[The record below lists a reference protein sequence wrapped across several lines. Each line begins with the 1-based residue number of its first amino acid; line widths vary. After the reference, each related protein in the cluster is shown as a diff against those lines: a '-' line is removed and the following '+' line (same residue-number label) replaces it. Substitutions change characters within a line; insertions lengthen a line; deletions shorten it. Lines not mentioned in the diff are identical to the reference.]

1 MARRDPLVMI
11 QCTCLIRYLVQFA
24 YLLLMGFVETSRF
37 LVRCLRPR
45 AVLAAENLFLC
56 TQLAL

>member
-24 YLLLMGFVETSRF
+24 YLLLMGEKRSG
-37 LVRCLRPR
+37 CP
-45 AVLAAENLFLC
+45 AACGGGE
-56 TQLAL
+56 